1 MGGVDPENF
10 GVDKKND
17 VGRNFS
23 VSGVGDVGVWG
34 LQDFSMGQK
43 VGVGQKQHSL
53 RSSSFHYILSV
64 PYIYKRHLLLQLV

>member
-1 MGGVDPENF
+1 M
-10 GVDKKND
+10 DKKND
-17 VGRNFS
+17 VGRNFG

-34 LQDFSMGQK
+34 LQDFGMGQK

-64 PYIYKRHLLLQLV
+64 PYKYKGHFLLQLV

>member
-23 VSGVGDVGVWG
+23 VSGVGDVGVWA
-34 LQDFSMGQK
+34 SK
-43 VGVGQKQHSL
+43 
-53 RSSSFHYILSV
+53 ILVWVEKSV
-64 PYIYKRHLLLQLV
+64 WVKNILYVALLFIIF